1 VKGGNIVRKNI
12 QKNKEMRQ
20 FHKIVKAALK
30 EDIGRGDIT
39 TDTIVQEDIRTLGI
53 VFPREDGILCGV
65 DLAKMVFEEIDERI
79 DFQKMMHDGDTFST
93 GMTLAT
99 VTGPARACL
108 KGERTA
114 LNFLQHLSGIAS
126 LTKRFVSATGGR
138 IKILDTR
145 KTLPGLRI
153 LEKYAVRVGGG
164 YNHRFGLY
172 DMVLI
177 KDNHIEI
184 AGGITNAV
192 TAVRAKKKRA
202 FIEVEVRTFDEL
214 QEAIG
219 LKVNRVMLDNMNV
232 QQIQRCVETVQKSST
247 KIEIEISGGVNIS
260 NVEEFANCGADFIS
274 VGALTHSARA
284 IDIALKLKMLG
295 ECES

>member
-1 VKGGNIVRKNI
+1 
-12 QKNKEMRQ
+12 
-20 FHKIVKAALK
+20 
-30 EDIGRGDIT
+30 
-39 TDTIVQEDIRTLGI
+39 
-53 VFPREDGILCGV
+53 
-65 DLAKMVFEEIDERI
+65 MVFEEIDEHI
-79 DFQKMMHDGDTFST
+79 DFQKKMHDGDAFSA
-93 GMTLAT
+93 GMTIAT
-99 VTGPARACL
+99 ITGSAHACL

-126 LTKRFVSATGGR
+126 LTKRFVSATAGHV
-138 IKILDTR
+138 KILDTR

-153 LEKYAVRVGGG
+153 IEKYAVRVGGG

-184 AGGITNAV
+184 AGSITNAV
-192 TAVRAKKKRA
+192 NAVREKKKRT

-214 QEAIG
+214 QETLG
-219 LKVNRVMLDNMNV
+219 LKVNRVMLDNMTLH
-232 QQIQRCVETVQKSST
+232 QIQRCVEIVRKST
-247 KIEIEISGGVNIS
+247 TNVEIEISGGINLSTI
-260 NVEEFANCGADFIS
+260 EEFANCGADFIS

>member
-1 VKGGNIVRKNI
+1 L
-12 QKNKEMRQ
+12 RQ
-20 FHKIVKAALK
+20 FRKIVKAALK

-39 TDTIVQEDIRTLGI
+39 TDTIIQEDTRTLGI
-53 VFPREDGILCGV
+53 VFPREDGILCGI
-65 DLAKMVFEEIDERI
+65 DLAQMVFEEIDERI
-79 DFQKMMHDGDTFST
+79 DFQKMMRDGDTFSA
-93 GMTLAT
+93 GMTIAT

-126 LTKRFVSATGGR
+126 LTKQFVSATAGR
-138 IKILDTR
+138 VKILDTR

-153 LEKYAVRVGGG
+153 LEKHAVRVGGG

-184 AGGITNAV
+184 AGSITNAV
-192 TAVRAKKKRA
+192 TAVRGKKKRA

-214 QEAIG
+214 QEAIN
-219 LKVNRVMLDNMNV
+219 LKVNRVMLDNMTV
-232 QQIQRCVETVQKSST
+232 HQIQRCVETVRKSST

-260 NVEEFANCGADFIS
+260 NIEEFANCGADFIS